1 MREFFG
7 LERSA
12 EKPEGMNTLVVQS
25 RDRRAA
31 LEVDELL
38 GHQQI
43 VVKGLDRRLRKV
55 KGISGGT
62 ILGSGKIALILDVD
76 SILGG

>member
-1 MREFFG
+1 
-7 LERSA
+7 
-12 EKPEGMNTLVVQS
+12 
-25 RDRRAA
+25 

-43 VVKGLDRRLRKV
+43 VVKSLDKRLRKV

-62 ILGSGKIALILDVD
+62 ILGSGKIALIIDVD
-76 SILGG
+76 SVLGG

>member
-1 MREFFG
+1 
-7 LERSA
+7 LPT
-12 EKPEGMNTLVVQS
+12 PENKRDFLNAVVVQS
-25 RDRRAA
+25 RERRAA

-43 VVKGLDRRLRKV
+43 VVKSLDRRLKGV
-55 KGISGGT
+55 KGVSGGT
-62 ILGSGKIALILDVD
+62 ILGSGNIALILDVD